1 MSSLKRMGY
10 DAISTIRVSSTDY
23 DELLVY
29 DRLKLMAICFGSLL
43 ALVLAEV
50 LILRSLMKIRVKDYF
65 VLKFIGMKMQM
76 IRKISFLEIG
86 IYVAAAMAITIA
98 LMWVLNFA
106 GVPLVAEMMWYYELK
121 GYVAFVAYN
130 IFLSVLTVASFNRLL
145 KGRLNA

>member
-1 MSSLKRMGY
+1 M
-10 DAISTIRVSSTDY
+10 
-23 DELLVY
+23 
-29 DRLKLMAICFGSLL
+29 
-43 ALVLAEV
+43 LAEV
-50 LILRSLMKIRVKDYF
+50 LILRSLMRIRVKDYF

-76 IRKISFLEIG
+76 IRKISYLEIG
-86 IYVAAAMAITIA
+86 VYVLAAMGVTVA
-98 LMWVLNFA
+98 LMWALNFV